1 MGDKSSRTSGLKK
14 FFPRIRFVLSMA
26 TLSKVFPN
34 EQFELLVRSY
44 LDNIVDWD
52 VVHNFAMAHIDDPY
66 LPEFQRP
73 MEDLHMMF
81 LPEVRH
87 DAESV
92 HEKPQIRY
100 LLDLLELLKSDV
112 EKLGPDAVRS
122 REMLLMAGEPES
134 KHTSRREFRNR
145 HRRK

>member
-1 MGDKSSRTSGLKK
+1 
-14 FFPRIRFVLSMA
+14 MA
-26 TLSKVFPN
+26 TLPKTFPN
-34 EQFELLVRSY
+34 DQFVLLVRSY

-81 LPEVRH
+81 LPEIRH

-92 HEKPQIRY
+92 TEKPQIRY
-100 LLDLLELLKSDV
+100 LLDLLEMLKADV
-112 EKLGPDAVRS
+112 EQLGPEAVRS
-122 REMLLMAGEPES
+122 REMDLMSKEPES
-134 KHTSRREFRNR
+134 KLASRKEFRDR
-145 HRRK
+145 HRRKQ

>member
-1 MGDKSSRTSGLKK
+1 
-14 FFPRIRFVLSMA
+14 MA
-26 TLSKVFPN
+26 SLPESKVFPN
-34 EQFELLVRSY
+34 DRFELLVRSY
-44 LDNIVDWD
+44 LDNIVDWE

-81 LPEVRH
+81 LPEVRF

-100 LLDLLELLKSDV
+100 LLDLLDLLKEDV
-112 EKLGPDAVRS
+112 EKLGPDAVRN
-122 REMLLMAGEPES
+122 REMQLMAGEPES
-134 KHTSRREFRNR
+134 KLASRKEFRDR

>member
-1 MGDKSSRTSGLKK
+1 M
-14 FFPRIRFVLSMA
+14 V
-26 TLSKVFPN
+26 TLPKTFPN
-34 EQFELLVRSY
+34 DQFVLLVRSY

-81 LPEVRH
+81 LPQVRH

-92 HEKPQIRY
+92 TEKPQIRY
-100 LLDLLELLKSDV
+100 LLGLLEILKSDIAT
-112 EKLGPDAVRS
+112 LGPDVVRN
-122 REMLLMAGEPES
+122 REMQLMAGEPDS
-134 KHTSRREFRNR
+134 KLKQRKAFRDK

>member
-1 MGDKSSRTSGLKK
+1 METLPKS
-14 FFPRIRFVLSMA
+14 FPH
-26 TLSKVFPN
+26 

-52 VVHNFAMAHIDDPY
+52 VVHNFAMAHIDDIY

-73 MEDLHMMF
+73 MEDLHLMF
-81 LPEVRH
+81 LPAVRN

-92 HEKPQIRY
+92 HERPQIRY
-100 LLDLLELLKSDV
+100 LLDVLDLLKEDV
-112 EKLGPDAVRS
+112 VKHGIEAIRE
-122 REMLLMAGEPES
+122 REMQVMSGEAPS
-134 KHTSRREFRNR
+134 KYENRREFRNR

>member
-1 MGDKSSRTSGLKK
+1 
-14 FFPRIRFVLSMA
+14 MA
-26 TLSKVFPN
+26 TLPKVFPN

-81 LPEVRH
+81 LPAVRH

-92 HEKPQIRY
+92 HDKPQIRY
-100 LLDLLELLKSDV
+100 LLDLIEMLKEDIV
-112 EKLGPDAVRS
+112 QLGPDAVRS
-122 REMLLMAGEPES
+122 REMGLMANEPES
-134 KHTSRREFRNR
+134 KLASRKEFRDR
-145 HRRK
+145 HRRKK

>member
-1 MGDKSSRTSGLKK
+1 
-14 FFPRIRFVLSMA
+14 MA
-26 TLSKVFPN
+26 TLPNPKVFPN

-44 LDNIVDWD
+44 LDNIVDWE

-81 LPEVRH
+81 LPAVRH

-92 HEKPQIRY
+92 HDKPQIRY
-100 LLDLLELLKSDV
+100 LLDLLEITY
-112 EKLGPDAVRS
+112 RS
-122 REMLLMAGEPES
+122 EE
-134 KHTSRREFRNR
+134 HTSELQSRQYLVCRLLLE
-145 HRRK
+145 K

>member
-1 MGDKSSRTSGLKK
+1 
-14 FFPRIRFVLSMA
+14 MA
-26 TLSKVFPN
+26 TLPKVFPN

-44 LDNIVDWD
+44 LDNIVDWE

-81 LPEVRH
+81 LPKVRH

-100 LLDLLELLKSDV
+100 LLDLVEMLKDDV
-112 EKLGPDAVRS
+112 VKMGPDAVRS
-122 REMLLMAGEPES
+122 REMELMAKEPES
-134 KHTSRREFRNR
+134 KLASRKQFRDR

>member
-1 MGDKSSRTSGLKK
+1 
-14 FFPRIRFVLSMA
+14 MA
-26 TLSKVFPN
+26 SLPESKVFPN
-34 EQFELLVRSY
+34 DRFELLVRSY
-44 LDNIVDWD
+44 LDNIVDWE

-81 LPEVRH
+81 LPEVRF

-100 LLDLLELLKSDV
+100 LLDLLDSLKEDI
-112 EKLGPDAVRS
+112 EKMGPDAVRN
-122 REMLLMAGEPES
+122 REMQLMAGEPES
-134 KHTSRREFRNR
+134 KLASRKEFRDR

>member
-1 MGDKSSRTSGLKK
+1 MV
-14 FFPRIRFVLSMA
+14 PVP
-26 TLSKVFPN
+26 KVFPN
-34 EQFELLVRSY
+34 DHFELFVRSY
-44 LDNIVDWD
+44 MDNIVDWE

-81 LPEVRH
+81 LPEVRF

-100 LLDLLELLKSDV
+100 LLDLLDSLKEDV
-112 EKLGPDAVRS
+112 EKLGRTRPQPRDATDGRASQRANWLHVRS
-122 REMLLMAGEPES
+122 FATATGEAVV
-134 KHTSRREFRNR
+134 R
-145 HRRK
+145 

>member
-1 MGDKSSRTSGLKK
+1 
-14 FFPRIRFVLSMA
+14 MA
-26 TLSKVFPN
+26 TLPKVFPN
-34 EQFELLVRSY
+34 DKFELLVRSY
-44 LDNIVDWD
+44 MDNIVDWE

-81 LPEVRH
+81 LPEVRF

-100 LLDLLELLKSDV
+100 LLDLLDSLKEDI
-112 EKLGPDAVRS
+112 EKLGPDAVRN
-122 REMLLMAGEPES
+122 REMQLMAREPDS
-134 KHTSRREFRNR
+134 KLASRKEFRDR

>member
-1 MGDKSSRTSGLKK
+1 M
-14 FFPRIRFVLSMA
+14 V
-26 TLSKVFPN
+26 TLPKTFPN
-34 EQFELLVRSY
+34 DQFVLLVRSY

-92 HEKPQIRY
+92 TEKPQIHY
-100 LLDLLELLKSDV
+100 LLELLEMLKSDV
-112 EKLGPDAVRS
+112 AQLGPDAVRS
-122 REMLLMAGEPES
+122 REMELMSKEPAS
-134 KHTSRREFRNR
+134 KLASRKEFRDR
-145 HRRK
+145 HRRKQ

>member
-1 MGDKSSRTSGLKK
+1 
-14 FFPRIRFVLSMA
+14 MA
-26 TLSKVFPN
+26 TLPKIFPN
-34 EQFELLVRSY
+34 DQFVLLVRSY
-44 LDNIVDWD
+44 LDNLVDWD

-92 HEKPQIRY
+92 TEKPQIRY
-100 LLDLLELLKSDV
+100 LLDLLEMLKADV
-112 EKLGPDAVRS
+112 EQLGPDAVRS
-122 REMLLMAGEPES
+122 REMELMSKEPES
-134 KHTSRREFRNR
+134 KLASRKEFRDR
-145 HRRK
+145 HRRKQ

>member
-1 MGDKSSRTSGLKK
+1 MPLANY
-14 FFPRIRFVLSMA
+14 IRFETMA
-26 TLSKVFPN
+26 TLPNPKVFPN
-34 EQFELLVRSY
+34 DRFELLVRSY
-44 LDNIVDWD
+44 LDNLVEWE

-66 LPEFQRP
+66 VPEFQRP

-81 LPEVRH
+81 LPEVRF

-100 LLDLLELLKSDV
+100 LLDLLDSLKEDV
-112 EKLGPDAVRS
+112 ERLGPDVVRN
-122 REMLLMAGEPES
+122 REMQLMAGEPES
-134 KHTSRREFRNR
+134 KLRSRKEFRDR

>member
-1 MGDKSSRTSGLKK
+1 M
-14 FFPRIRFVLSMA
+14 V
-26 TLSKVFPN
+26 TLPKTFPN
-34 EQFELLVRSY
+34 DQFVLLVRSY

-92 HEKPQIRY
+92 TEKPQIHY
-100 LLDLLELLKSDV
+100 LLELLEMLKSDV
-112 EKLGPDAVRS
+112 AQLGPDAVRS
-122 REMLLMAGEPES
+122 REMELMSKEPAS
-134 KHTSRREFRNR
+134 KLTSRKEFRDR
-145 HRRK
+145 HRRKQ

>member
-1 MGDKSSRTSGLKK
+1 
-14 FFPRIRFVLSMA
+14 MA
-26 TLSKVFPN
+26 SLPESKVFPN
-34 EQFELLVRSY
+34 DRFELLVRSY
-44 LDNIVDWD
+44 LDNIVEWE

-81 LPEVRH
+81 LPEVRF

-100 LLDLLELLKSDV
+100 LLDLLDSIKEDV
-112 EKLGPDAVRS
+112 EKLGPDVVRN
-122 REMLLMAGEPES
+122 REMELMAREPES
-134 KHTSRREFRNR
+134 KLKSRREFRDR